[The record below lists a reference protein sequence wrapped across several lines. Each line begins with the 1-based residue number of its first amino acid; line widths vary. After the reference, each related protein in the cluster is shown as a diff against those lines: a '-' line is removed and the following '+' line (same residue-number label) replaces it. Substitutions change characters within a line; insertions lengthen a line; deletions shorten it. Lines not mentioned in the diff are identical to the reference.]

1 MRKFQDQATLLQG
14 ACAMTLWETARNYVS
29 IFFADIWW
37 GMMVHQGQP
46 LESIDGQPLESI
58 SYTTKFQLFE

>member
-1 MRKFQDQATLLQG
+1 
-14 ACAMTLWETARNYVS
+14 MTLWETERNYVS